1 LSIKKHPKQWSA
13 LLAVSILLAVTAC
26 NAGGSDGQNIIESDN
41 AVLRA
46 TISYY
51 ENMQPTMTMQ
61 AEQMQATVSAMGT
74 QVAVV
79 SDLNRQLTSQLND
92 STATR
97 LTGNPGDTQP
107 NSTPVDENVMPG
119 GPTPDPNAAN
129 LSASAV
135 EAVNQPLVS
144 SSGLTLERVV
154 LSRNKDG
161 NGCALNEANSFS
173 TTDEFIYIIATVTNF
188 KRGVKFSTAWRGA
201 ELDQTYDWTSDYTA
215 QRECVHFFIKPAE
228 LALIPGDFTVTFV
241 ADDLQTP
248 PLRFTITQAQ

>member
-1 LSIKKHPKQWSA
+1 MIMKKQPSLWSA
-13 LLAVSILLAVTAC
+13 LLAIGMLLVAAAC
-26 NAGGSDGQNIIESDN
+26 NTGSDGQNIIESDN

-61 AEQMQATVSAMGT
+61 AEEMQATVSGMAT

-92 STATR
+92 SAPTQ
-97 LTGNPGDTQP
+97 LTSNPGSSP
-107 NSTPVDENVMPG
+107 NATLSTEDVMPG
-119 GPTPDPNAAN
+119 ATVDPAIAANAAV
-129 LSASAV
+129 AV
-135 EAVNQPLVS
+135 DSVTQPLVS

-154 LSRNKDG
+154 LARNKDG

-173 TTDEFIYIIATVTNF
+173 TADEFIYVIATVTNF
-188 KRGVKFSTAWRGA
+188 KNGVTFSTSWKGA
-201 ELDQTYDWTSDYTA
+201 ELDQAYDWTSDYAA

-228 LALIPGDFTVTFV
+228 LALNPGDFTVVFV
-241 ADDLQTP
+241 AGDLQTP
-248 PLRFTITQAQ
+248 PLRFTIQQAQ